1 MSSASRQPPRVL
13 IVDDDARVRQ
23 AIQWALEGEGFV
35 VETAADGQ
43 AALELAARRPPDL
56 VLLDMTLP
64 TLDGYGV
71 AQALRR
77 DHGPALPIL
86 AVTADGQA
94 PEKARRV
101 GAYAFVRKP
110 FELDDL
116 LAAVR
121 AGLAEDA
128 GQETRDG

>member
-1 MSSASRQPPRVL
+1 VSNPGRRPPRVL

-23 AIQWALEGEGFV
+23 AIQWALEDEGFS

-43 AALELAARRPPDL
+43 AALEVAARRLPDL
-56 VLLDMTLP
+56 VLLDITLP
-64 TLDGYGV
+64 RLDGYAV

-77 DHGPALPIL
+77 DYGPALPIL

-94 PEKARRV
+94 PAKAKRV

-116 LAAVR
+116 LAAIR
-121 AGLAEDA
+121 AGLAGDE
-128 GQETRDG
+128 GQGPRDG